1 MLVYPI
7 LNFVLP
13 LMLSSFVLVD
23 NLPQCSESKVKKEE
37 IILENANLDRT
48 DEIDAELISL
58 ESSDETVSENYFE
71 QDVRGKKSKNNYPC
85 EEKSP

>member
-23 NLPQCSESKVKKEE
+23 KPAPCSDCQIKKEHRDIENTKIEE
-37 IILENANLDRT
+37 IQK
-48 DEIDAELISL
+48 IDAEISNL
-58 ESSDETVSENYFE
+58 KYSEVTVGEII
-71 QDVRGKKSKNNYPC
+71 DSKMH
-85 EEKSP
+85 KQKD

>member
-37 IILENANLDRT
+37 ITFKD
-48 DEIDAELISL
+48 DEFPRHGTTIEKISSL
-58 ESSDETVSENYFE
+58 KPV
-71 QDVRGKKSKNNYPC
+71 C
-85 EEKSP
+85 

>member
-23 NLPQCSESKVKKEE
+23 KPANCSKCQIKKEHRIVDNAKVERIQE
-37 IILENANLDRT
+37 IGAEVSSLKSSAVT
-48 DEIDAELISL
+48 DGEFV
-58 ESSDETVSENYFE
+58 ESNVH
-71 QDVRGKKSKNNYPC
+71 
-85 EEKSP
+85 

>member
-23 NLPQCSESKVKKEE
+23 KPPSCLKCQIKKEHR
-37 IILENANLDRT
+37 IIENAKIERVK
-48 DEIDAELISL
+48 EIDSEVISL
-58 ESSDETVSENYFE
+58 KSSAMTDDEFVENN
-71 QDVRGKKSKNNYPC
+71 VH
-85 EEKSP
+85 